1 MEGEERPGIFEDVRY
16 TIIPSDDLTDDQSK
30 LVWPS
35 TTRDR
40 ECLLTPPQLRETLD
54 EEGAVFSSLGDHG
67 SIANLHELTH
77 VISTHIDF
85 PDYSRAVDLAVD
97 VVRPMWVQV
106 SIKKEK
112 MTNARPFSPDPS
124 QYFHDV
130 VLTSA
135 NLPEGDKEAIMA
147 GVLALGGQFSNPLTK
162 LCTHI
167 VTTDENHDKC
177 IIARTK
183 GMSCKILLPHW
194 FDVCLKLGKKINEG
208 PYTFPDPEILRHDHE
223 KPPKAIP
230 SPHLEDASTDQPSY
244 APEASPPSS
253 PSAARKSLN
262 AFSNKKVF
270 LCKDLELSKHLRGT
284 LEVIVQ
290 QGGGSL
296 SDNVAD
302 ADVYIGRYREGR
314 DYVQA
319 SRARKEVASLAW
331 LYHVINRSHWTSPTN
346 KLLHYPIPKEGLPG
360 FSNMRISVSNYS
372 GEARIYLENLVRHCG
387 AEFTKTFKQD
397 NTHLITAH
405 ENSEKVEAA
414 KEWGINII
422 NHLWLEESYAKCT
435 VMPLTVPKYTIFPT
449 RSNLGEVCGNMALD
463 LQAVERKFL
472 PKESSPPKTSNK
484 SSPQKASYV
493 VTDATSHTMSDHEEH
508 SEEPADAEN
517 VVEPDEPEE
526 PKTVKK
532 RAGRPAKTTVA
543 TPRPASDEKEN
554 ESPITSTGRA
564 SKMKAVGKLSLAAE
578 DMALYDREM
587 KRKGGLLHGGRRSSH
602 HEEGSPAPA
611 AHPAKRQKKRASD
624 ENTYD
629 VTAQGSD
636 LSDGETQKPTKPAKK
651 AKTAKEP
658 KDKNPS
664 LPPIVHRMMVTGD
677 ERWVGKP
684 KKEDEDKKTLR
695 ALGVQLTQD
704 PKDVDI
710 LVAPK
715 MLRTPKFVCAL
726 ASAPL
731 VVDTK
736 YLDTALKQK
745 KLVENPTILQ
755 DRDAENRMGF
765 SLADALERAKI
776 NNRKLFRGW
785 SIFVTRDI
793 PGTFDT
799 FSSIISLNGGKPL
812 MYQGR
817 TGTTLPKRRL
827 KDDPNAG
834 GESQHQGGEEEFDYV
849 YLVSG
854 TSEPEKK
861 LWKSFSELAARQG
874 LEARIV
880 KADWLLHAAM
890 SQQIAWKDTWDLTEG
905 AS

>member
-1 MEGEERPGIFEDVRY
+1 MHL
-16 TIIPSDDLTDDQSK
+16 LTDK
-30 LVWPS
+30 
-35 TTRDR
+35 
-40 ECLLTPPQLRETLD
+40 QLRETLD
-54 EEGAVFSSLGDHG
+54 GEGAAFSPLDEDGHLQD
-67 SIANLHELTH
+67 LHDLTH
-77 VISTHIDF
+77 IISTHIDF
-85 PDYSRAVDLAVD
+85 PDYARAVDLAVD
-97 VVRPMWVQV
+97 VVRPAWVQV

-112 MTNARPFSPDPS
+112 MTNARPYSPDPS

-167 VTTDENHDKC
+167 VTTDENHEKC

-208 PYTFPDPEILRHDHE
+208 PYTFPDPEILRHDHDR
-223 KPPKAIP
+223 PPKAIP
-230 SPHLEDASTDQPSY
+230 SAHLEDASTDQPSHT
-244 APEASPPSS
+244 PEASPPSS

-262 AFSNKKVF
+262 AFWHKRVF
-270 LCKDLELSKHLRGT
+270 LCKDLELSKHLRHT
-284 LEVIVQ
+284 LEIIVQ
-290 QGGGSL
+290 QGDGSL

-302 ADVYIGRYREGR
+302 TDVYIGRYREGP

-331 LYHVINRSHWTSPTN
+331 LYHVINRNHWTSPTN
-346 KLLHYPIPKEGLPG
+346 KLLHYPVPKEGLPG

-372 GEARIYLENLVRHCG
+372 GEARVYLENLVRHCG

-435 VMPLTVPKYTIFPT
+435 VMPLTVPKYTVFPT

-472 PKESSPPKTSNK
+472 PKETSPPKMSNK
-484 SSPQKASYV
+484 SSLQKASYV
-493 VTDATSHTMSDHEEH
+493 ATDATSHTTSDREQH
-508 SEEPADAEN
+508 
-517 VVEPDEPEE
+517 PEE
-526 PKTVKK
+526 PSDAEDTVEAQEPEGVEEPRTVKK
-532 RAGRPAKTTVA
+532 PGGRRPKAVTSV
-543 TPRPASDEKEN
+543 TPRPAFDEKEN
-554 ESPITSTGRA
+554 ESPISSTGRA
-564 SKMKAVGKLSLAAE
+564 SKMKAAGKIHSAAE
-578 DMALYDREM
+578 DIALYEREM
-587 KRKGGLLHGGRRSSH
+587 KRKGGVVHGGRRSGH
-602 HEEGSPAPA
+602 REESSPAPA
-611 AHPAKRQKKRASD
+611 APKRSKKRTSD

-651 AKTAKEP
+651 ARTSKES
-658 KDKNPS
+658 KERNPS
-664 LPPIVHRMMVTGD
+664 LPPIAHRMMVTGD

-715 MLRTPKFVCAL
+715 ILRTPKFVCAL

-731 VVDTK
+731 VVDTT
-736 YLDTALKQK
+736 YLDAALKQK
-745 KLVENPTILQ
+745 KLLQNPTVLH
-755 DRDAENRMGF
+755 DSDAEKRMDF

-799 FSSIISLNGGKPL
+799 FSSIISLNGGRPL

-834 GESQHQGGEEEFDYV
+834 GESQHQGGEEEFDHV

-861 LWKSFSELAARQG
+861 LWKSFSELASKQG
-874 LEARIV
+874 LEARVV

-890 SQQIAWKDTWDLTEG
+890 SQKIVWQDMWELK
-905 AS
+905 